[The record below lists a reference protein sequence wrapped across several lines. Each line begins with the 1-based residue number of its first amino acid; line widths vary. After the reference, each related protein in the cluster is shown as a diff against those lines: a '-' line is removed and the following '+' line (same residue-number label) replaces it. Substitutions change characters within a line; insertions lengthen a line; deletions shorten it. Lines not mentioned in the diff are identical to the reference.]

1 MSLLKNELCKL
12 LSKKAAWILLL
23 LILVNPLALI
33 YIINT
38 PSEEGYTIKEYSSV
52 YRKTNG
58 LNENSA
64 LEKIENCLNETE
76 SYGMMNLY
84 TRVYSEVEGVFSYGE
99 YLDEIDKKTE
109 DVNIMARFF
118 NDGTY
123 AIENARKTQQAYQKL
138 KGLTIKPVDPSG
150 ILCLTDIGITDYIL
164 LLIIF
169 ILAVSIIFQEKD
181 NNQFK
186 LLRTMEKGRISIM
199 LSKIMVMI
207 ISIVAMTV
215 ILYGTNYAVA
225 RANFG
230 IPDFT
235 TPIQSLYA
243 YRSSP
248 FNLNIGGFLISYIV
262 IKILANI
269 LIGMF
274 FLVICAVFDSFIYVF
289 MSGAVLVF
297 VEILLYTKIS
307 ETHYLAY
314 LKFINIMYGIK
325 TVDMLSDYIN
335 LNVLGHPVNTC
346 IMYGIM
352 WLILFMCSIIYLKNY
367 LNVPREKKQ
376 MKFGKL
382 KIIICFGGHTSIFR
396 HESYKMMIAGR
407 ALFILI
413 LFIGF
418 IVWWNPPMNM
428 SFNSIDEVYYKEYM
442 DELYGPL
449 DSEIYSKF
457 NEEKMKYD
465 ELSDRISADM
475 EQGKDEVYI
484 NIKYKEELSRNAAF
498 NKVTSHL
505 SYLESKNGWFFFDKG
520 FCILTDREFVEN
532 RDISQAFVYIIILIA
547 LTFGI
552 YGIDYN
558 NSEMVLL
565 RTTVNGRRRLDAI
578 KGALGLLSTVI
589 SFTLIYI
596 IRMAN
601 VFSAYGTKGLQAP
614 ASSMEHLSSIP
625 QNVSVLQYL
634 FIIMTMRLIAG
645 VIVVITVFLITKL
658 LKNSF
663 YAIALCILL
672 FVLPLSLVLLKVPN
686 AEYILL
692 NPLLIGN
699 VF

>member
-52 YRKTNG
+52 YRKING

-76 SYGMMNLY
+76 SYGMMNLC

-118 NDGTY
+118 NNGTY

-215 ILYGTNYAVA
+215 ILYGTNYGVA

-235 TPIQSLYA
+235 TPIQSLYV
-243 YRSSP
+243 YRSCP
-248 FNLNIGGFLISYIV
+248 FNLNIGSFLISYIV
-262 IKILANI
+262 IKILGNI

-297 VEILLYTKIS
+297 IEILLYTKIS

-367 LNVPREKKQ
+367 LDVPREKKQ

-382 KIIICFGGHTSIFR
+382 KIIRYFGGHTSIFR
-396 HESYKMMIAGR
+396 HESYKVMIAGR

-475 EQGKDEVYI
+475 EQGYLVFGGIFGGNARDDSLADEQQPSSVHLAEGVYI
-484 NIKYKEELSRNAAF
+484 FPICKANILFDNYLRSVDGHRIRVGRGVSGRWSPLQHVDKCAAG
-498 NKVTSHL
+498 L
-505 SYLESKNGWFFFDKG
+505 
-520 FCILTDREFVEN
+520 
-532 RDISQAFVYIIILIA
+532 A
-547 LTFGI
+547 
-552 YGIDYN
+552 
-558 NSEMVLL
+558 
-565 RTTVNGRRRLDAI
+565 RLDWQHF
-578 KGALGLLSTVI
+578 GLCYFVCMDARGQPFYLHKARN
-589 SFTLIYI
+589 
-596 IRMAN
+596 IR
-601 VFSAYGTKGLQAP
+601 Y
-614 ASSMEHLSSIP
+614 
-625 QNVSVLQYL
+625 
-634 FIIMTMRLIAG
+634 
-645 VIVVITVFLITKL
+645 
-658 LKNSF
+658 
-663 YAIALCILL
+663 LL
-672 FVLPLSLVLLKVPN
+672 FVGIYSVDVFFGNTVVGFHVALDTANDAWSGVCVPEHNVYGFAARQYGFSAFFSGIDDFQQSSHGDRRLYRLRVLWRRSQ
-686 AEYILL
+686 LL
-692 NPLLIGN
+692 HRRGCS
-699 VF
+699 

>member
-52 YRKTNG
+52 YRKING

-109 DVNIMARFF
+109 DVDIMARFF
-118 NDGTY
+118 NNGTY

-215 ILYGTNYAVA
+215 ILYGTNYGVA

-248 FNLNIGGFLISYIV
+248 FNLNIGSFLISYIV
-262 IKILANI
+262 IKILGNI

-382 KIIICFGGHTSIFR
+382 KIIRYFGGHTSIFR
-396 HESYKMMIAGR
+396 HESYKVMIAGR

-498 NKVTSHL
+498 DKVTSHL

-520 FCILTDREFVEN
+520 FHILTDREFVEN

-565 RTTVNGRRRLDAI
+565 RTTVNGRRRLDTI

-601 VFSAYGTKGLQAP
+601 VLSAYGTKGLQAP

-634 FIIMTMRLIAG
+634 FIIMAMRLIAG

>member
-52 YRKTNG
+52 YRKING

-109 DVNIMARFF
+109 DVDIMARFF
-118 NDGTY
+118 NNGTY

-186 LLRTMEKGRISIM
+186 LLRTMKKGRISIM

-215 ILYGTNYAVA
+215 ILYGTNYGVA

-297 VEILLYTKIS
+297 VELLLYTKIS

-335 LNVLGHPVNTC
+335 LNV
-346 IMYGIM
+346 
-352 WLILFMCSIIYLKNY
+352 
-367 LNVPREKKQ
+367 
-376 MKFGKL
+376 
-382 KIIICFGGHTSIFR
+382 
-396 HESYKMMIAGR
+396 
-407 ALFILI
+407 
-413 LFIGF
+413 
-418 IVWWNPPMNM
+418 
-428 SFNSIDEVYYKEYM
+428 
-442 DELYGPL
+442 
-449 DSEIYSKF
+449 
-457 NEEKMKYD
+457 
-465 ELSDRISADM
+465 
-475 EQGKDEVYI
+475 
-484 NIKYKEELSRNAAF
+484 
-498 NKVTSHL
+498 
-505 SYLESKNGWFFFDKG
+505 
-520 FCILTDREFVEN
+520 
-532 RDISQAFVYIIILIA
+532 
-547 LTFGI
+547 
-552 YGIDYN
+552 
-558 NSEMVLL
+558 
-565 RTTVNGRRRLDAI
+565 
-578 KGALGLLSTVI
+578 
-589 SFTLIYI
+589 
-596 IRMAN
+596 
-601 VFSAYGTKGLQAP
+601 
-614 ASSMEHLSSIP
+614 
-625 QNVSVLQYL
+625 
-634 FIIMTMRLIAG
+634 
-645 VIVVITVFLITKL
+645 
-658 LKNSF
+658 
-663 YAIALCILL
+663 
-672 FVLPLSLVLLKVPN
+672 
-686 AEYILL
+686 
-692 NPLLIGN
+692 
-699 VF
+699 

>member
-396 HESYKMMIAGR
+396 HESYKVMIAGR

-484 NIKYKEELSRNAAF
+484 NIKYKEELSRNVAF
-498 NKVTSHL
+498 DKVTSHL

-634 FIIMTMRLIAG
+634 FIIMAMRLIAG

-672 FVLPLSLVLLKVPN
+672 LVLPLSLVLLKVPN

>member
-484 NIKYKEELSRNAAF
+484 NIKYKEELSRNVAF
-498 NKVTSHL
+498 DKVTSHL

-634 FIIMTMRLIAG
+634 FIIMAMRLIAG

>member
-52 YRKTNG
+52 YRKING

-64 LEKIENCLNETE
+64 LEKIDNCLNETE

-118 NDGTY
+118 NNGTY

-186 LLRTMEKGRISIM
+186 LIRTMKKGRISIM

-207 ISIVAMTV
+207 ISIVVMTV

-243 YRSSP
+243 YRSCP
-248 FNLNIGGFLISYIV
+248 FNLNIGSFLISYIV

-367 LNVPREKKQ
+367 LDVPREKKQ

-382 KIIICFGGHTSIFR
+382 KIIRCFGGHTSIFR
-396 HESYKMMIAGR
+396 HESYKVMIAGR

-418 IVWWNPPMNM
+418 VVWWNPPMNM
-428 SFNSIDEVYYKEYM
+428 SFDSIDEVYYKGYM

-484 NIKYKEELSRNAAF
+484 SIKYKEEISRNAAF
-498 NKVTSHL
+498 DKVTSHL

-520 FCILTDREFVEN
+520 FHILTDREFVEN

-596 IRMAN
+596 IRMVN
-601 VFSAYGTKGLQAP
+601 VLSAYGTKGLQAP
-614 ASSMEHLSSIP
+614 ASSMEHLPSIP

-634 FIIMTMRLIAG
+634 FIIMAMRLIAG